1 MDKNEIKIRFFA
13 AHLGANAVITEDGEK
28 YYGIVHSV
36 CPKSYK
42 KVILLSGHNDLVP
55 DKLDDVQLIL
65 TPLSDITDEHA
76 IEVAKIYS
84 HIPTPGGSINKN
96 SPIDKIRKMLIWHAP
111 HRGDV
116 VDYLRSLNYCLPF
129 MGLDPIKEGWA
140 ILDNQKS

>member
-1 MDKNEIKIRFFA
+1 MTLTKEQIRARYFA
-13 AHLGANAVITEDGEK
+13 CHLGCDVKLIDEDADEYIEPLISVDYENGGLNQCDL
-28 YYGIVHSV
+28 YGQ
-36 CPKSYK
+36 
-42 KVILLSGHNDLVP
+42 LL
-55 DKLDDVQLIL
+55 L

-116 VDYLRSLNYCLPF
+116 VDYLRSLGYHTGNF
-129 MGLDPIKEGWA
+129 MGYDPIAEGWC
-140 ILDNQKS
+140 ILNDKNEQK